1 MVTWTKVVTVV
12 VIKSGQILEIKTTE
26 FAKRLCPMR
35 GREVLRILLVTF
47 PLHYIIIRKM
57 HILRIIFIMSIYFSY
72 NILSF

>member
-1 MVTWTKVVTVV
+1 MMVTWTKVVTVV

-47 PLHYIIIRKM
+47 PLHYIK
-57 HILRIIFIMSIYFSY
+57 LSLEKCIYSELF
-72 NILSF
+72 L